1 MVTVRGASALDV
13 PFLEEMLHEAFFWSG
28 EAGRPPLVEVRRRPE
43 FSDLLA
49 GWGRPGDTALIA
61 EDAGLASGAVWCR
74 LWTAAAHSYGF
85 VDHET
90 PELGI
95 GVAQRARGQ
104 GIGRLLLRSM
114 IALARQRSWPAL
126 SLSVAPANPA
136 RRLYESEG
144 FRKVAEAGT
153 SWTMLLPLP

>member
-1 MVTVRGASALDV
+1 MVTVREASALDV

-28 EAGRPPLVEVRRRPE
+28 EAGR
-43 FSDLLA
+43 
-49 GWGRPGDTALIA
+49 
-61 EDAGLASGAVWCR
+61 
-74 LWTAAAHSYGF
+74 
-85 VDHET
+85 
-90 PELGI
+90 
-95 GVAQRARGQ
+95 
-104 GIGRLLLRSM
+104 LRSM